1 MTQTESD
8 RDVQGNAIDEAENVV
23 AGAVDTDSFLPVPE
37 TELKDVLSIV
47 LDDEAAVDYKKLG
60 LCHRLRV
67 DHPFRRRF
75 IHSFWLFW
83 SLFGLGWMVGLVG
96 PSFSDLRQIVKQDL
110 DSGSWLFTTAS
121 IGYLLGSILGGANAD
136 MVSIW
141 DEEGRPYMQAMHA
154 FFGAGGI
161 VAPLVIEP
169 FLSEK
174 IMENVTNG
182 NSTELVTVYGET
194 NIHSAFLISLAVI
207 ITCALPF
214 FYMYF
219 RICCCRISHKM
230 AAKKMDQKRPAKL
243 PVGLKLVLC
252 IFLSA
257 CMMSYCAV
265 EDTFSGFLATFC
277 VDYLQWDKS
286 TSSYATSLHWGAFTV
301 GRFLGIILIKI
312 FRPVQLLC
320 GYMICL
326 ILAFIG
332 LFIACITMTEPAV
345 WVFIPAAGFFMSVIF
360 PCIFTW
366 TEESILEVTGKISAM
381 FLISASSGLL
391 LNPLFVGYLMK
402 NIAPISFLYVLTVES
417 FLCLSLFIV
426 IYFLVKKYIKTG
438 PRSKTFEIVIPPP
451 EEMTT
456 LSVEEN
462 P

>member
-37 TELKDVLSIV
+37 TELKGVKDVLSIV

-121 IGYLLGSILGGANAD
+121 IGYLLGSILGGILYDRFNKLLIIGFSCIMMAVFTGFQPWCRSFPLMLVLRFLSGLGGGGLDTGANAD

-182 NSTELVTVYGET
+182 NSTGTSEEIFDVAQDSQP
-194 NIHSAFLISLAVI
+194 HSIDKCVSSLGSEI
-207 ITCALPF
+207 F
-214 FYMYF
+214 F
-219 RICCCRISHKM
+219 
-230 AAKKMDQKRPAKL
+230 
-243 PVGLKLVLC
+243 
-252 IFLSA
+252 
-257 CMMSYCAV
+257 
-265 EDTFSGFLATFC
+265 
-277 VDYLQWDKS
+277 
-286 TSSYATSLHWGAFTV
+286 SS
-301 GRFLGIILIKI
+301 
-312 FRPVQLLC
+312 
-320 GYMICL
+320 
-326 ILAFIG
+326 
-332 LFIACITMTEPAV
+332 
-345 WVFIPAAGFFMSVIF
+345 
-360 PCIFTW
+360 
-366 TEESILEVTGKISAM
+366 
-381 FLISASSGLL
+381 
-391 LNPLFVGYLMK
+391 
-402 NIAPISFLYVLTVES
+402 
-417 FLCLSLFIV
+417 
-426 IYFLVKKYIKTG
+426 IKT
-438 PRSKTFEIVIPPP
+438 V
-451 EEMTT
+451 
-456 LSVEEN
+456 
-462 P
+462 